1 MKLLKKCISY
11 FLTGVGFG
19 STSYLAI
26 LTFVYPKVAP
36 TQIGFIS
43 VFIMSGLIGLLSMIF
58 QTDLPFLI
66 ALIIHLAGSFI
77 LFILMMII
85 SNFALNQA
93 TIGLFFLIYLI
104 VWAVV
109 ILMQVK
115 TVHKI
120 NKRIKKR
127 NSNKS

>member
-1 MKLLKKCISY
+1 MKLLNKCISY

-26 LTFVYPKVAP
+26 LTFVYPKGAP
-36 TQIGFIS
+36 TPIGFIS

-58 QTDLPFLI
+58 ETDLPFTI
-66 ALIIHLAGSFI
+66 ALIIHLVGTFV
-77 LFILMMII
+77 LFILMILI
-85 SNFALNQA
+85 SKFPLSQMA
-93 TIGLFFLIYLI
+93 IGLFLLIYLI

-109 ILMQVK
+109 LLMQVN

-120 NKRIKKR
+120 NSRIKKR
-127 NSNKS
+127 NSNRE